1 MKDKLW
7 LGIPV
12 AVYLFIFGLG
22 IFKNVE
28 AAEWNDKPVICEQR
42 EVFEN
47 VIKTRGEIPVSI
59 GQILAKV
66 RDPDG
71 SNGLSDIPAVLPI
84 TLYINPKTNT
94 FTITEYHASYNSVC
108 ILAFGENWSGIGKS
122 M

>member
-7 LGIPV
+7 WVVFTIG
-12 AVYLFIFGLG
+12 AVLTMY
-22 IFKNVE
+22 NAV

-42 EVFEN
+42 EVFED

-71 SNGLSDIPAVLPI
+71 ANGLSDIPAVLPI

-94 FTITEYHASYNSVC
+94 FTST
-108 ILAFGENWSGIGKS
+108 
-122 M
+122 